1 MSEYQYYEFQA
12 LDRPLTQEQMA
23 RLRGVSSRARITPHS
38 FVNEYNFGSFK
49 GSPDQWMERYFDAF
63 LYFAN
68 WGSRRF
74 MLRLPVKLLD
84 SKDVELYCVGESLS
98 CERKKDC
105 IVLSFDAELE
115 DFQWDEED
123 ISLASLIP
131 IRADLIRGDCRA
143 LYLGWLLAVQCQ
155 ELDEDDLEPAVPPG
169 LGDLNGS
176 LDCLANFL
184 GIDPDLIAAAAES
197 SADGQLP
204 TPSKNEIEIWVRSLP
219 SADKEAIITRLVDGD
234 EPHIAAEVRQRAV
247 SEITAASGRSG
258 EQPRR
263 TAGEIVAHAEIIAS
277 ERKKREA
284 EARAKEKAKRER
296 AEAEARREY
305 LESLVGKQND
315 LWSKVDKLIATKQ
328 PRRYDDAVS
337 LLKDLHDLAQL
348 KGKGADFEH
357 RMAAVRRVNAAKGT
371 LIERFRKAHLLEY
384 EREESS

>member
-23 RLRGVSSRARITPHS
+23 LLRDISSRARITPHS

-74 MLRLPVKLLD
+74 MLRLPAKLLD
-84 SKDVELYCVGESLS
+84 SKGVEPYCVGESLS

-115 DFQWDEED
+115 DLEWDEET

-131 IRADLIRGDCRA
+131 IRADLMRGDRRA
-143 LYLGWLLAVQCQ
+143 LYLGWLLAVQCR
-155 ELDEDDLEPAVPPG
+155 ELDDDDLEPAVPPG

-197 SADGQLP
+197 SANSQLP
-204 TPSKNEIEIWVRSLP
+204 TPSKNEIENWVRSLP

-234 EPHIAAEVRQRAV
+234 DPHIAAEVRQRAV
-247 SEITAASGRSG
+247 SEITAASGGAG
-258 EQPRR
+258 ERPRR
-263 TAGEIVAHAEIIAS
+263 TAGEIVARAESLAS
-277 ERKKREA
+277 ERKRKAA
-284 EARAKEKAKRER
+284 EKRAKEKAKRER
-296 AEAEARREY
+296 AEAEARRKH

-348 KGKGADFEH
+348 KGEGAEFKH
-357 RMAAVRRVNAAKGT
+357 RMAALQRANAAKGT
-371 LIERFRKAHLLEY
+371 LIERFRKAQLLEY
-384 EREESS
+384 EGEEAS